1 MRESL
6 VLSEP
11 SEPSERWI
19 AVTKVPSEYE
29 GEVLRAT
36 LRNAGIASRLGHDR
50 SFAKQLELQV
60 AEPDIDEAD
69 RIVNGLYGIGD
80 EAEQERALDDAEPQS
95 PLVCPNCG
103 SADLRREYRLRLF
116 VLFALLAIG
125 VCIAVGEPEATFFA
139 VGVIAIA
146 VLLIP
151 PWHCRECGQRWRGY
165 NPQP

>member
-1 MRESL
+1 MRESPL
-6 VLSEP
+6 LN
-11 SEPSERWI
+11 EPSERWV
-19 AVTKVPSEYE
+19 AVTKLQSEYD
-29 GEVLRAT
+29 GELLRAT
-36 LRNAGIASRLGHDR
+36 LRNAGIASRIGHDA
-50 SFAKQLELQV
+50 SFAKHLELQV
-60 AEPDIDEAD
+60 AESDVDEAD

-80 EAEQERALDDAEPQS
+80 EAEEERALDAAPPQS
-95 PLVCPNCG
+95 PAACPNCG
-103 SADLRREYRLRLF
+103 SADVRREYRLRLF

-125 VCIAVGEPEATFFA
+125 VCVAVSEPEAGFFA